1 MRSIRK
7 SLFGALVRLAM
18 VPLSLP
24 CLFATCCCC
33 CVALGSG
40 EAHRPIPWDS
50 LVLSFGGPQN
60 SLAQSGA
67 HSIDFHGLLK
77 ESSEVPNRCGCCP
90 VNSDAKRPVVVR
102 RSTENRTKPVRGTRF
117 VLCAGGIRN
126 GSSVVDSRSSV
137 SARAASCT
145 TAAENCALLCRLLL

>member
-7 SLFGALVRLAM
+7 SLFGTFVRLAM
-18 VPLSLP
+18 VPLCLP

-33 CVALGSG
+33 SAAFGSG
-40 EAHRPIPWDS
+40 EAHCQSPRDS

-67 HSIDFHGLLK
+67 HSIDFHGLAK
-77 ESSEVPNRCGCCP
+77 GGSEVADRCGCCP
-90 VNSDAKRPVVVR
+90 VNSDARRPVVVR
-102 RSTENRTKPVRGTRF
+102 RSTENRTKPVRGIRF
-117 VLCAGGIRN
+117 VLYAGRIRN

-137 SARAASCT
+137 SARAASCPT
-145 TAAENCALLCRLLL
+145 SAENCALLCRLLL